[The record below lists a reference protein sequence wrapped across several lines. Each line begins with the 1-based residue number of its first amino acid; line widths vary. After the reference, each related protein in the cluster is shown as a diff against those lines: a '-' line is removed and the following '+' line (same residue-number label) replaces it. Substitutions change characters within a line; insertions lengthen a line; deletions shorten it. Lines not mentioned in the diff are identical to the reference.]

1 MLLVLNFG
9 TRFLKK
15 KIALNTNFGMYV
27 RPHTLKKKYSDN
39 LGQIPWMN
47 FYFYFGQGYHG

>member
-27 RPHTLKKKYSDN
+27 RPNTLKKKYSDN